1 MTVETHILDYSNDIY
16 GKNIELF
23 FIDKIRDEMKFSS
36 VEQLKEQV
44 ARDISLARHLHDEF
58 ESRDRSLF

>member
-44 ARDISLARHLHDEF
+44 ARDISLARHLHNH
-58 ESRDRSLF
+58 